1 MGKFL
6 SRGGDTMATLIS
18 ACGLDCAACDA
29 FIATQANDMVALEK
43 AAEKWRVE
51 YNSPGITAATI
62 LCDGC
67 MVEGRRIGYCAECQI
82 RLCAIERGLEN
93 CAICPDYGCEK
104 LEGFLKMA
112 PQARVNLE
120 ALRK

>member
-1 MGKFL
+1 MTSL
-6 SRGGDTMATLIS
+6 LA

-29 FIATQANDMVALEK
+29 YIATQANDRTALEK
-43 AAEKWRVE
+43 AVEKWRVE
-51 YNSPGITAATI
+51 DNSPGITAVTI

-67 MVEGRRIGYCAECQI
+67 MVEGRKIGYCAECQI

-93 CAICPDYGCEK
+93 CATCPDYWCK
-104 LEGFLKMA
+104 NLAGFLKNA
-112 PQARVNLE
+112 PQAQANLE